1 MLKVDGDNLKVFA
14 LSSNEPLAQKVADEL
29 GVSLTNIGLQRFSD
43 GEIAINI
50 EESVR
55 GVTAYLVQSTVD
67 PVNDNF
73 MELLI
78 MIDALKRSAV
88 KTINVVM
95 PYFGYARQDRKARA
109 REPITAKLVANLI
122 VEAGAHRLT
131 TIDLHAAQLQGFFNI
146 PIDHLTTVNLLASY
160 VNEKFGE
167 KDIVIVSPDHS
178 GVSRARDFAKDYG
191 WPIAILNRKPR
202 PNINT
207 ISEVIG
213 DVAGKV
219 AIVVD
224 DIIDT
229 GYRTISSA
237 DALIEAGAKEVM
249 SCATHGVL
257 SAHASQRI
265 SESVISRL
273 ILTDT
278 IQLKEEDMSDKITVL
293 TVAPML
299 AEAIEAIQNQHSIH

>member
-1 MLKVDGDNLKVFA
+1 MLKVDGDKLKVFA

-55 GVTAYLVQSTVD
+55 GATAYLVQSTVD
-67 PVNDNF
+67 PVNDNI

-95 PYFGYARQDRKARA
+95 PYFGYSRQDRKALA

-146 PIDHLTTVNLLASY
+146 PIDHLTTSHLLADY
-160 VNEKFGE
+160 VNEKYGQE
-167 KDIVIVSPDHS
+167 NIVVVSPDHS
-178 GVSRARDFAKDYG
+178 GVSRARNFAEKHD

-202 PNINT
+202 PNKNQILN
-207 ISEVIG
+207 IIG
-213 DVAGKV
+213 DVEGKM

-237 DALIEAGAKEVM
+237 DSLIAAGAKDVKA
-249 SCATHGVL
+249 CATHGVL

-265 SESVISRL
+265 GDSAVSEL

-278 IQLKEEDMSDKITVL
+278 VRLKDEDQSDKIKVL

-299 AEAIEAIQNQHSIH
+299 AEAIEAIQNHHSIH

>member
-1 MLKVDGDNLKVFA
+1 MLKVDGDKLKVFA

-55 GVTAYLVQSTVD
+55 GATAYLVQSTVD
-67 PVNDNF
+67 PVNDNI

-95 PYFGYARQDRKARA
+95 PYFGYSRQDRKALA

-146 PIDHLTTVNLLASY
+146 PIDHLTTSHLLADY
-160 VNEKFGE
+160 VNEKYGQE
-167 KDIVIVSPDHS
+167 NIVVVSPDHS
-178 GVSRARDFAKDYG
+178 GVSRARNFAEKHD

-202 PNINT
+202 PNKN
-207 ISEVIG
+207 
-213 DVAGKV
+213 
-219 AIVVD
+219 
-224 DIIDT
+224 
-229 GYRTISSA
+229 
-237 DALIEAGAKEVM
+237 
-249 SCATHGVL
+249 
-257 SAHASQRI
+257 Q
-265 SESVISRL
+265 
-273 ILTDT
+273 ILN
-278 IQLKEEDMSDKITVL
+278 QNFLKIMTL
-293 TVAPML
+293 
-299 AEAIEAIQNQHSIH
+299 

>member
-1 MLKVDGDNLKVFA
+1 MLKVDGDKLKVFA

-55 GVTAYLVQSTVD
+55 GATAYLVQSTVD
-67 PVNDNF
+67 PVNDNI

-95 PYFGYARQDRKARA
+95 PYFGYSRQDRKALA

-146 PIDHLTTVNLLASY
+146 PIDHLTTSHLLADY
-160 VNEKFGE
+160 VNEKYGQE
-167 KDIVIVSPDHS
+167 NIVVVSPDHS
-178 GVSRARDFAKDYG
+178 GVSRARNFAEKHD

-202 PNINT
+202 PNKNQILN
-207 ISEVIG
+207 IIGEVE
-213 DVAGKV
+213 GKM

-237 DALIEAGAKEVM
+237 DALIAAGAKDVKA
-249 SCATHGVL
+249 CATHGVL

-265 SESVISRL
+265 GDSAVSEL

-278 IQLKEEDMSDKITVL
+278 VRLKDEDQSDKIKIL

-299 AEAIEAIQNQHSIH
+299 AEAIEAIQNHHSIH